1 MPAPAPNN
9 QPFPTWSEI
18 LGTIKEPAH
27 QKKYINEN
35 AEGYNPFLLENKNV
49 LDYYK
54 EDTKDNIAIL
64 YNGKIYL
71 SKRSIIKQQYN
82 EAIVYECLEVVTLK
96 EITRPNVVGNISYY
110 NLKKIGIDIS
120 PDDAG
125 ILPEYI
131 YLQGIDALLRISGDP
146 KDPPYP
152 YFTVIPGDKILASV
166 ISHQE
171 ANKIPEDP
179 NAPMIGPSDS
189 ALHCQVGQKGLTG
202 FIVKGF
208 MEKKEENPI
217 EEKPHRGK
225 TQCSWREE
233 MEKNN
238 KKTKRTIKKSKKSN
252 KKTKRTI
259 KKSKK
264 YNKN

>member
-9 QPFPTWSEI
+9 QPFPTWSVI
-18 LGTIKEPAH
+18 PGTIKEPAH

-35 AEGYNPFLLENKNV
+35 AKGYNPFLLENKKV
-49 LDYYK
+49 LDYYN

-71 SKRSIIKQQYN
+71 SKRSIIIQQYN
-82 EAIVYECLEVVTLK
+82 ESIVYECLEAVTDK
-96 EITRPNVVGNISYY
+96 KITRPNVVANRPYY
-110 NLKKIGIDIS
+110 NLKKIGIV
-120 PDDAG
+120 

-131 YLQGIDALLRISGDP
+131 YLQGIDALLRISEDP

-166 ISHQE
+166 ISTEE
-171 ANKIPEDP
+171 AKKIPEDP
-179 NAPMIGPSDS
+179 NAPMIGPSNS

-217 EEKPHRGK
+217 EEKPNVVGGK
-225 TQCSWREE
+225 KW
-233 MEKNN
+233 
-238 KKTKRTIKKSKKSN
+238 KKIN

-264 YNKN
+264 YNKKSKKYNKN

>member
-18 LGTIKEPAH
+18 LGPIKEPDLI
-27 QKKYINEN
+27 KKYINKN
-35 AEGYNPFLLENKNV
+35 AIGYNPFLLEDDIKV

-64 YNGKIYL
+64 YNEKIYL

-96 EITRPNVVGNISYY
+96 EITRPNVVANIPYY

-131 YLQGIDALLRISGDP
+131 YLQGIDALLRISEDP
-146 KDPPYP
+146 KNPPYP

-166 ISHQE
+166 ISIEE

-179 NAPMIGPSDS
+179 NAPMREPGDS

-202 FIVKGF
+202 FIVIGF

-217 EEKPHRGK
+217 EEKPIEEKPNVVGGK
-225 TQCSWREE
+225 KW
-233 MEKNN
+233 KKIN

-252 KKTKRTI
+252 KN
-259 KKSKK
+259 KKSRRFIR
-264 YNKN
+264 NK